1 MEGGKTRGDDW
12 GRSSR
17 VIRREGAV
25 STRTDLVPKTGEL
38 LTRACMTGR
47 QMPLDCAH
55 KKNCLFYG
63 QGERLC
69 DRVLAT
75 RVLTEVRFTFEQ
87 HRQ

>member
-17 VIRREGAV
+17 VIRREGPV

-47 QMPLDCAH
+47 QMPSDCAH
-55 KKNCLFYG
+55 KKNVCFMAKENG
-63 QGERLC
+63 CVNGC
-69 DRVLAT
+69 
-75 RVLTEVRFTFEQ
+75 
-87 HRQ
+87 